1 MYAVTGN
8 LLEVEL
14 SEGKYETS
22 VIPDELY
29 NNFLGGYGLGAALLM
44 EKLNPKTDP
53 LGPDNILGFA
63 SGYLTG
69 TGAYIASRFMVFG
82 KSPSTKGWG
91 DSNSGGYFGK
101 KLKQSG
107 FDVVLLKGISELPV
121 YILLDN
127 GKVEILSAEGL
138 WGKDTYETEDMLK
151 SKHGK
156 DCEVV
161 CIGPAGEKMSLIAG
175 ISTDKGRFAARSALG
190 AVMGSKKV
198 KAIVA
203 KGDIPVTLANPERMK
218 ELRKKYRKV
227 FKDDELAQ
235 GLSKYG
241 TPFFYQESLA
251 IGDAPVKN
259 WAGSVEDV
267 KNTESISEENYL
279 NYQVKRYACSGC
291 PIGCGGH
298 LKLEKGKYKIEGTV
312 HKVEYE
318 TTGMFGP
325 NLLNDN
331 IEALIKINDICNRY
345 GMDTIGCGGLCA
357 YAVEAYDRGII
368 DKSQTGGLEL
378 TWGNTDAIV
387 SLVELI
393 GKAEGIGG
401 ILAGGFDHA
410 VESFGKETKS
420 FAIAVRNEAF
430 PAHDPR
436 WSSGLALTYYS
447 DATPSRHTQG
457 SVTFPIAGYEQ
468 PEFTN
473 DVSTGRAKYH
483 SGNVNLTHALN
494 AAGLCLFGY
503 IILDYKTFPDF
514 LKAADGKNWTA
525 EKIMKI
531 GLRIH
536 VLRHIFNIKA
546 GINFNEY
553 YFPERVLGKPPLKR
567 GPNKDV
573 KIDLDTMVKEYME
586 EIGFDP
592 ETAEP
597 ETKIIKEL
605 NLERYIS

>member
-14 SEGKYETS
+14 ARKQYRTET
-22 VIPDELY
+22 IPEELY
-29 NNFLGGYGLGAALLM
+29 DDFLGGYGLGAALLM
-44 EKLNPKTDP
+44 KRMDPKADP
-53 LGPDNILGFA
+53 LGPDNIIGFA

-101 KLKQSG
+101 KLKQAG
-107 FDVVLLKGISELPV
+107 FDVVLLRGISDSPV

-127 GKVEILSAEGL
+127 GKADILPAEQL

-151 SKHGK
+151 IKHGK
-156 DCEVV
+156 DCEIV
-161 CIGPAGEKMSLIAG
+161 CIGPAGEKLSLIAG
-175 ISTDKGRFAARSALG
+175 ISTDKGRFAARSGLG

-203 KGDIPVTLANPERMK
+203 KGKIPINLANPQFMK
-218 ELRKKYRKV
+218 ELRKKHRSV
-227 FKDDELAQ
+227 FKELAED
-235 GLSKYG
+235 LSKYG
-241 TPFFYQESLA
+241 TPMFYQEALFS
-251 IGDAPVKN
+251 GDAPVKN
-259 WAGSVEDV
+259 WAGSVEDIR
-267 KNTESISEENYL
+267 NTGSISAENYL

-298 LKLEKGKYKIEGTV
+298 LKVENGEYKTESTV

-318 TTGMFGP
+318 TTGMFGS
-325 NLLNDN
+325 NLLNDD

-357 YAVEAYDRGII
+357 FAMEAYEKGII
-368 DKSQTGGLEL
+368 DKRHTGGLEL
-378 TWGNTDAIV
+378 NWGNSKSIV

-393 GKAEGIGG
+393 GRSEGIGG
-401 ILAGGFDHA
+401 ILAKGFEYAAETFGGKTA
-410 VESFGKETKS
+410 G

-436 WSSGLALTYYS
+436 WSAGLALTYYS

-468 PEFTN
+468 PDFKN

-483 SGNVNLTHALN
+483 NDNVNLTHALN

-503 IILDYKTFPDF
+503 ITLDYLTFPDF
-514 LKAADGKNWTA
+514 LKAADGKDWTL
-525 EKIMKI
+525 EKIMRI
-531 GLRIH
+531 GFRIH
-536 VLRHIFNIKA
+536 VLRHLFNRKA
-546 GINFNEY
+546 GISFKKHS
-553 YFPERVLGKPPLKR
+553 FPERVLGNPPLKK
-567 GPNKDV
+567 GPNKGV
-573 KIDLDTMVKEYME
+573 TIDLDTMVDEYLKE
-586 EIGFDP
+586 INFDS
-592 ETAEP
+592 ETGEP
-597 ETKIIKEL
+597 LLKTIKEL
-605 NLERYIS
+605 NLEQYIS